1 MLDSQFIE
9 EIRAQLGNGAD
20 AFLRALDEPPALAM
34 RVNSLRPGAAEAAEP
49 FIDSPVPWA
58 EDGRYLRHGMRP
70 GASLAHALGAFYLQE
85 ASAMVSATVLNAQP
99 GERILDLCAA
109 PGGKTT
115 QLAFAMRGQG
125 VLISNEPIPNR
136 AKMLAENLERLGVVN
151 AIATNEYPER
161 LAAKWPNYFD
171 AALVDAPCSGE
182 GMFRREPSSRDEWN
196 PRAPEGCAKRQAG
209 ILDCAAEM
217 LRPGGRLIY
226 STCTFNR
233 TENEGTIA
241 AFLDRHPCFAP
252 EEFSLPGLGASQ
264 GGMLRVWPHLARG
277 DGHFVARLRKSGEP
291 DLPVKVK
298 PIRERRKPAR
308 PARTISEESN
318 ESLIERLGEIA
329 RLPIA
334 LQTGASVRQGDYI
347 HLLPA
352 GAPPLDGIRT
362 AKPGLCLM
370 RVGRSH
376 IQPSPALAMACAG
389 EGDLRDWL
397 ATARRTLELSEDEAK
412 RFLSGERPECA
423 DGRRSWTLLTWNRL
437 PVGFCKLS

>member
-9 EIRAQLGNGAD
+9 EIRAQLGDEAD

-34 RVNSLRPGAAEAAEP
+34 RVNSLRPGAPEAAEP

-58 EDGRYLRHGMRP
+58 EDGRYLRPGTRP

-85 ASAMVSATVLNAQP
+85 ASAMVSAAVLNAQP

-151 AIATNEYPER
+151 AIATNEYPEH
-161 LAAKWPNYFD
+161 LAAKWPKFFD
-171 AALVDAPCSGE
+171 AVLVDAPCSGE
-182 GMFRREPSSRDEWN
+182 GMFRREPASRDEWN

-241 AFLDRHPCFAP
+241 AFLDRHPEFVP
-252 EEFSLPGLGASQ
+252 EEFSLPGLGSSQ
-264 GGMLRVWPHLARG
+264 SGMLRVWPHLARG
-277 DGHFVARLRKSGEP
+277 DGHFVARLRKGGEP

-329 RLPIA
+329 RIPIV
-334 LQTGASVRQGDYI
+334 LQSGASIRQGDYI

-376 IQPSPALAMACAG
+376 IQPMHALAKAAG
-389 EGDLRDWL
+389 LLPQRTMDVDEAL
-397 ATARRTLELSEDEAK
+397 ARRV
-412 RFLSGERPECA
+412 LSGEKPKL
-423 DGRRSWTLLTWNRL
+423 DGERGWTLLQWHGL
-437 PVGFCKLS
+437 PVGFLKTGT